1 MYNFNFNLFAK
12 NCRQPET
19 VDLSSDESAPED
31 VETVDAG
38 DSNTATLQK
47 DDIVIIDDSLYDLRV
62 CRMFNNV

>member
-1 MYNFNFNLFAK
+1 MYNFNFILFAK

-38 DSNTATLQK
+38 DSNTAKLQK